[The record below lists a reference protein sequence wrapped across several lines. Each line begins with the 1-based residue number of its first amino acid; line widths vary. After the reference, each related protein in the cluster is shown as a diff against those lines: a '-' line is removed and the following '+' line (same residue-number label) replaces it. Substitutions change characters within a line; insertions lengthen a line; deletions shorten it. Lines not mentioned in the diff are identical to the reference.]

1 MAGKERAS
9 PAPGVNPE
17 TEVFWNAAKE
27 GKFLLRS
34 CDDCGK
40 SHWYP
45 RAVCP
50 HCLSEKTS
58 WNEHP
63 GGGTIYSVSVMA
75 RAPEVY
81 AVAYV
86 TLDGGPTMMTN
97 IVDCDFSTLKIG
109 QKVKLVFKPTQG
121 EGAPP
126 FPMFTPA

>member
-1 MAGKERAS
+1 MTKERS
-9 PAPGVNPE
+9 IPAPLVNPE
-17 TEVFWNAAKE
+17 TEAFWSAAKE
-27 GKFLLRS
+27 GKFLIKR
-34 CDDCGK
+34 CTACGK
-40 SHWYP
+40 AHWYP

-50 HCLSEKTS
+50 HCMSEKTEWAEAS
-58 WNEHP
+58 
-63 GGGTIYSVSVMA
+63 GRGTIYSVSVMK

-86 TLDGGPTMMTN
+86 TLEEGPTMMTN